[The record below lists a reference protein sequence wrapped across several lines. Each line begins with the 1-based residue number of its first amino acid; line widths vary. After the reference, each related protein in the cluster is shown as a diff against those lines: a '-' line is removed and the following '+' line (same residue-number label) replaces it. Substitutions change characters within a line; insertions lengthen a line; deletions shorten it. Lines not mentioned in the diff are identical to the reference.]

1 MEGGYFRLGRF
12 GGAPVR
18 LHWSAPIG
26 AFAFCGFAF
35 VPGAWAAFLLLIL
48 LHELG
53 HAFLVRRFGLL
64 LVSVDV
70 HGLGGLC
77 QHAGSTTPMRRALIA
92 WGGIFGQSLLLALGL
107 VLMFVL
113 RPIHNVYLAQAVGC
127 LVWTNL
133 WMMGINLVPIPGFD
147 GAEAWKLF
155 GQDALG
161 GWWRRRAAQKQRD
174 AKGGGVRNM
183 PPPKRRFVSNRID
196 DDILE
201 KTPTS
206 TKRPPRDML
215 N

>member
-1 MEGGYFRLGRF
+1 MEGGYFKLGRF

-18 LHWSAPIG
+18 LHWSAPLG
-26 AFAFCGFAF
+26 AFAFCGFSL

-48 LHELG
+48 MHELG
-53 HAFLVRRFGLL
+53 HAFLVRRFGLS

-77 QHAGSTTPMRRALIA
+77 QWSGTTTPTRRALIA
-92 WGGIFGQSLLLALGL
+92 WGGVFGQAILLAIGL
-107 VLMFVL
+107 ILTFALPPM
-113 RPIHNVYLAQAVGC
+113 HNVYLSQALGC
-127 LVWTNL
+127 LVMTNL
-133 WMMGINLVPIPGFD
+133 MMMGINLVPIPGFD

-155 GQDALG
+155 GRDALG
-161 GWWRRRAAQKQRD
+161 GWWRRRSMK
-174 AKGGGVRNM
+174 KGETRGVVRHM
-183 PPPKRRFVSNRID
+183 PPPKRRFISNDIH

-206 TKRPPRDML
+206 TKRPPPHML